1 MGGSLATGK
10 EMDMKKIILDC
21 DPGMDDSMAIV
32 MAVKSEALDV
42 LAVTTVNG
50 NYPVDVT
57 SKNARKMLELLG
69 RTDIPVARGMAGP
82 IIRKSPSD
90 PFSHG
95 KDGQAEANLPEPAMK
110 LADQDAVD
118 LIIDLVKAN
127 PREVTLIATGPMSNL
142 AMAMI
147 KAPEIK
153 EMIPE
158 IIAISGAFGLNKY
171 AFLNATGDTPQ
182 SEWNVYVDPE
192 AAKVVYESGVRLV
205 ALGLDVATYFDV
217 NFSAEDVKKLEES
230 DRKEADFLANA
241 IRFVN
246 GRGFDAYCTVIDCM
260 AVAYAIDP
268 SLVETMESHVGV
280 ETKDGL
286 TLGMTV
292 IDRRHHFVWEQLPL
306 IQVGCKADCGRF
318 LRMLLELVLN

>member
-1 MGGSLATGK
+1 
-10 EMDMKKIILDC
+10 MKKIILDC

-57 SKNARKMLELLG
+57 CKNARKMLELLG
-69 RTDIPVARGMAGP
+69 RTDIPVARGMANP
-82 IIRKSPSD
+82 IIRKSPKD
-90 PFSHG
+90 PFTHG
-95 KDGQAEANLPEPAMK
+95 KDGQAEANLPDPTMK

-127 PREVTLIATGPMSNL
+127 PGEVTLIATGPMSNL

-246 GRGFDAYCTVIDCM
+246 GRGFEAYCTVIDCM

-268 SLVETMESHVGV
+268 SLVETLEAHVGV

-306 IQVGCKADCGRF
+306 IQVGCEADCGRF
-318 LRMLLELVLN
+318 LRMLMELVLQ

>member
-1 MGGSLATGK
+1 MTGK
-10 EMDMKKIILDC
+10 ETDMKKIILDC

-57 SKNARKMLELLG
+57 CKNARKMLELLG
-69 RTDIPVARGMAGP
+69 RTDIPVARGMANP
-82 IIRKSPSD
+82 IIRKSPKD
-90 PFSHG
+90 PFTHG
-95 KDGQAEANLPEPAMK
+95 KDGQAEANLPDPTMK

-127 PREVTLIATGPMSNL
+127 PGEVTLIATGPMSNL

-217 NFSAEDVKKLEES
+217 NFSAEDVRKLEES

-246 GRGFDAYCTVIDCM
+246 GRGFEAYCTVIDCM

-268 SLVETMESHVGV
+268 SLVETMEAHVGV

-306 IQVGCKADCGRF
+306 IQVGCEADCGRF
-318 LRMLLELVLN
+318 LRMLLELVLQ

>member
-1 MGGSLATGK
+1 
-10 EMDMKKIILDC
+10 MKKIILDC

-32 MAVKSEALDV
+32 MAAKAPELDL

-57 SKNARKMLELLG
+57 CVNARKTLELLEK
-69 RTDIPVARGMAGP
+69 TDIPVARGMANP

-90 PFSHG
+90 PFTHG
-95 KDGQAEANLPEPAMK
+95 KDGQAEAYLPDPKMPLCE
-110 LADQDAVD
+110 LDAVD
-118 LIIDLVKAN
+118 LIIKLVKEN
-127 PREVTLIATGPMSNL
+127 PGEITLVVTGPMSNV

-153 EMIPE
+153 EMIHD
-158 IIAISGAFGLNKY
+158 IVAISGMFGLNDY
-171 AFLNATGDTPQ
+171 AFMNATGDTPQ

-192 AAKVVYESGVRLV
+192 ASKVVYESGVKLT

-217 NFSAEDVKKLEES
+217 DFTDDQLALLEKS
-230 DRKEADFLANA
+230 DRKEAAFLANA
-241 IRFVN
+241 VHFVR
-246 GRGFDAYCTVIDCM
+246 GRGFGAYCAVIDCM

-268 SLVETMESHVGV
+268 TLVETFDAHVGV

-306 IQVGCKADCGRF
+306 ISVGKKADCGRF
-318 LRMLLELVLN
+318 LKLLLDLVLA

>member
-1 MGGSLATGK
+1 
-10 EMDMKKIILDC
+10 MKKIILDC

-32 MAVKSEALDV
+32 MAAKAPELDL

-57 SKNARKMLELLG
+57 CVNARKTLELLG
-69 RTDIPVARGMAGP
+69 KTDIPVARGMANP
-82 IIRKSPSD
+82 VIRKSPSD
-90 PFSHG
+90 PFTHG
-95 KDGQAEANLPEPAMK
+95 KDGQAEAYLPDPKMPLCE
-110 LADQDAVD
+110 LDAVD
-118 LIIDLVKAN
+118 LIIKLVK
-127 PREVTLIATGPMSNL
+127 EIQGEITLVVTGPMSNV

-153 EMIPE
+153 EMIHD
-158 IIAISGAFGLNKY
+158 IVAISGMFGLNDY
-171 AFLNATGDTPQ
+171 AFMNATGDTPQ

-192 AAKVVYESGVRLV
+192 ASKVVYESGVKLT

-217 NFSAEDVKKLEES
+217 DFTDDQLALLEKS
-230 DRKEADFLANA
+230 DRKEAAFLANA
-241 IRFVN
+241 VRFVR
-246 GRGFDAYCTVIDCM
+246 GRGFGAYCAVSDCM

-268 SLVETMESHVGV
+268 TLVETFDAHVGV

-306 IQVGCKADCGRF
+306 ISVGKKADSGRF
-318 LRMLLELVLN
+318 LKLLLDLVLA

>member
-1 MGGSLATGK
+1 
-10 EMDMKKIILDC
+10 MKKIILDC

-32 MAVKSEALDV
+32 MAVKSEVLDV

-50 NYPVDVT
+50 NYPVDIT
-57 SKNARKMLELLG
+57 CNNARKILELLDS
-69 RTDIPVARGMAGP
+69 THIPVARGMANP
-82 IIRKSPSD
+82 MIRKSPKD
-90 PFSHG
+90 PFTHG
-95 KDGQAEANLPEPAMK
+95 EDGQANANLPEPTMPFAQ
-110 LADQDAVD
+110 LDAVD
-118 LIIDLVKAN
+118 FIIKLVKEN
-127 PREVTLIATGPMSNL
+127 PNEVTIICTGPMSNI
-142 AMAMI
+142 AMAMA

-158 IIAISGAFGLNKY
+158 IVAISGAFGLNDY

-192 AAKVVYESGVRLV
+192 AAKLVYESGVKLV

-217 NFSAEDVKKLEES
+217 NFNQQDIEKLKKS
-230 DRKEADFLANA
+230 DKKEAAFLLNA

-246 GRGFDAYCTVIDCM
+246 GRGFEAYCTVIDCM
-260 AVAYAIDP
+260 AVAYAIDA
-268 SLVETMESHVGV
+268 SIVETMEAHVGV

-292 IDRRHHFVWEQLPL
+292 IDRRHHFTWQHLPL
-306 IQVGCKADCGRF
+306 VQVGYKADCGRF
-318 LRMLLELVLN
+318 LQLLLTLVLQDKVA

>member
-1 MGGSLATGK
+1 MET
-10 EMDMKKIILDC
+10 KKIILDC

-32 MAVKSEALDV
+32 MAVKCPKLDV
-42 LAVTTVNG
+42 MAVTTVNG

-57 SKNARKMLELLG
+57 CVNARKVLELLD
-69 RTDIPVARGMAGP
+69 RTDIPVARGMANP
-82 IIRKSPSD
+82 IIRKRPSD
-90 PFSHG
+90 PFTHG
-95 KDGQAEANLPEPAMK
+95 EDGQAEAFLPAPKMPLSK
-110 LADQDAVD
+110 LDAVD
-118 LIIDLVKAN
+118 LIIEIVKAN
-127 PREVTLIATGPMSNL
+127 PGEVTLVSTGPMSNI

-158 IIAISGAFGLNKY
+158 IIAISGAFGLNEY
-171 AFLNATGDTPQ
+171 AFFNATGDTPQ

-192 AAKVVYESGVRLV
+192 AAKIVYESGVKLI

-217 NFSAEDVKKLEES
+217 NFSDADIERLEKS
-230 DRKEADFLANA
+230 DKPEAKFLLNA
-241 IRFVN
+241 IHFVN

-260 AVAYAIDP
+260 AVAYAID
-268 SLVETMESHVGV
+268 STLVDTITAHVGV

-292 IDRRHHFVWEQLPL
+292 IDRRHHFVWEDLPL
-306 IQVGCKADCGRF
+306 INVGSKADCGRF
-318 LRMLLELVLN
+318 LGLLMDLVLA

>member
-1 MGGSLATGK
+1 
-10 EMDMKKIILDC
+10 MKKIILDC

-57 SKNARKMLELLG
+57 SKNARKVLELLG
-69 RTDIPVARGMAGP
+69 RTDIPAARGMAGP
-82 IIRKSPSD
+82 IIRKSPPD
-90 PFSHG
+90 PFTHG
-95 KDGQAEANLPEPAMK
+95 KDGQAEAYLPEPVMP
-110 LADQDAVD
+110 LADLDAVD
-118 LIIDLVKAN
+118 LIIELVKAN
-127 PREVTLIATGPMSNL
+127 PGEVTLIATGPMSNI

-217 NFSAEDVKKLEES
+217 NFCDEDVKRLEES
-230 DRKEADFLANA
+230 DKKEADFLANA
-241 IRFVN
+241 IRFVKK
-246 GRGFDAYCTVIDCM
+246 RGFDAYCTVIDCM

-268 SLVETMESHVGV
+268 TLVETMEAHVGV

-306 IQVGCKADCGRF
+306 IQVGCSADCGRF
-318 LRMLLELVLN
+318 LQMLLELVLK